1 MKSPEF
7 FEYHLHLVVVDLA
20 LHSRL
25 ISDQGL
31 GLPLMSHGPMLH
43 KKTSLSVQMTFFA
56 PPRQWVT
63 IYKPALFESKKKLCE
78 EDSFY
83 NGNINSYSWLERG
96 MQH

>member
-43 KKTSLSVQMTFFA
+43 KKTSISVQMICLLHQDNELLYINLHYLKVK
-56 PPRQWVT
+56 RN
-63 IYKPALFESKKKLCE
+63 SE
-78 EDSFY
+78 EHSFY
-83 NGNINSYSWLERG
+83 NGNINSYS
-96 MQH
+96 